1 MPVEYRYDSDL
12 RAVVTMVTG
21 TLEEDQVLTHLR
33 KLRDDE
39 TVPPGFVEIV
49 DFSLAD
55 DFAIRVTGA
64 GRIAFLL
71 PELQERKDYRGT
83 KFFAPSDLA
92 YGIARVFQTLMEQL
106 DIETEIHREWH
117 ELEAAV
123 KKWAEGDPA
132 E

>member
-1 MPVEYRYDSDL
+1 MPVEYSYDSAL
-12 RAVVTMVTG
+12 KSVVTTVTG
-21 TLEEDQVLTHLR
+21 TLEEDEVLTHLR

-39 TVPPGFVEIV
+39 AVPPGFVEIV
-49 DFSLAD
+49 DFSSAD
-55 DFAIRVTGA
+55 DFAIRVSGA

-106 DIETEIHREWH
+106 DIETEIYRDWY

-123 KKWAEGDPA
+123 KKWLDGELTQ
-132 E
+132 